1 MAAFVVGAVP
11 SYTTSVDANRL
22 GPCKENILLYGRSA
36 SPWDAANHKHLIEE
50 HPERQLSQDEI
61 DEVLTNA
68 KRVEIPQP

>member
-1 MAAFVVGAVP
+1 MDDRPVA
-11 SYTTSVDANRL
+11 
-22 GPCKENILLYGRSA
+22 
-36 SPWDAANHKHLIEE
+36 WDAANHKHLIEE